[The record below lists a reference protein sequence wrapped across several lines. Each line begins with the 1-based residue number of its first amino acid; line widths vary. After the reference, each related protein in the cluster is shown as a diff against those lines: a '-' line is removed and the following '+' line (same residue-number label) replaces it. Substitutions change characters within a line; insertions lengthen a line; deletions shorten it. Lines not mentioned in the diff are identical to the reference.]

1 MSPDSGDEVVAIALV
16 GDEVNGD
23 PDRDAEGDQEGAP
36 GGQ

>member
-1 MSPDSGDEVVAIALV
+1 MSPDPDDEVVAIALV

-23 PDRDAEGDQEGAP
+23 PETDAEDIQEGAP